1 MKTLV
6 HTVCAV
12 AVMALPI
19 ATLAQ
24 SDGALTRA
32 QVQGEIA
39 QLQQA
44 GFNPAN
50 VNTVDFPAN
59 MPATTGSKTLWIVTE
74 EFAPPSYKLR
84 VKGAIDPWSG
94 RLRIVPTGT
103 MN

>member
-12 AVMALPI
+12 AVMAVPI
-19 ATLAQ
+19 ASLAQ
-24 SDGALTRA
+24 SDAGLTRA

-50 VNTVDFPAN
+50 ANTVDFPSN
-59 MPATTGSKTLWIVTE
+59 MSAADASAAGQGSGYGPAMNGSSQMGHP
-74 EFAPPSYKLR
+74 AS
-84 VKGAIDPWSG
+84 
-94 RLRIVPTGT
+94 PTG
-103 MN
+103 MKPVFFGGS

>member
-12 AVMALPI
+12 AVIAVPI
-19 ATLAQ
+19 ASLAQ

-32 QVQGEIA
+32 QVQAEIA

-50 VNTVDFPAN
+50 ANTVDFPAN
-59 MPATTGSKTLWIVTE
+59 MPATNASTADQNSGYGPATNGSSQMGRPAST
-74 EFAPPSYKLR
+74 
-84 VKGAIDPWSG
+84 SG
-94 RLRIVPTGT
+94 MKPVFFGGS
-103 MN
+103 

>member
-1 MKTLV
+1 MMKTLV

-12 AVMALPI
+12 AVMAVPI
-19 ATLAQ
+19 ASLAQ

-50 VNTVDFPAN
+50 ANTVDFPAN
-59 MPATTGSKTLWIVTE
+59 MPATMGS
-74 EFAPPSYKLR
+74 ASDQ
-84 VKGAIDPWSG
+84 GSG
-94 RLRIVPTGT
+94 YGPATSGSSQMGHPASASGMKPVFFGGS
-103 MN
+103 

>member
-12 AVMALPI
+12 AVIAVPI
-19 ATLAQ
+19 ASLAQ

-32 QVQGEIA
+32 QVQAEIA

-50 VNTVDFPAN
+50 ANTVDFPAN
-59 MPATTGSKTLWIVTE
+59 WQAKDTSAAGQSSGYGPATNGTSQMGHPASTSGMKPVFFGGS
-74 EFAPPSYKLR
+74 
-84 VKGAIDPWSG
+84 
-94 RLRIVPTGT
+94 
-103 MN
+103 